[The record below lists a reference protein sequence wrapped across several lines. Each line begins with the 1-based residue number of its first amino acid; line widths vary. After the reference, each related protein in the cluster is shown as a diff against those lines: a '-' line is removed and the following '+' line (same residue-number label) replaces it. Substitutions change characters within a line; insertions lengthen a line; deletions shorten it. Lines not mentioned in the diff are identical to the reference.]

1 MLVAS
6 ATIYRILLAAE
17 PYMFE
22 LDASAWWTLD
32 AWWIFVLSAPGH
44 LRESIPFAYV
54 FGACMPLDPY
64 RYAKKPK
71 RRTFGLIRVC
81 LVTKGTNAAT
91 VKQSIASWRELRHL
105 DERVQFHIVLD
116 ADTKLGWSDEVPP
129 FINVNWVP
137 KSFRPRL
144 ALYKARALEFFRRN
158 VHLEEDDWVL
168 HLDEETQ
175 LDSYAINAVL
185 DFIERGDE
193 HVGMTA
199 AEMYRTVADWGMFRL
214 PVRLWQ
220 LPLCGLTHGTF
231 ILINGGIENAV
242 TWDTS
247 SVTEDFWF
255 GCQAIRLGAK
265 FGWIEAVAREQ
276 PPMAFLDLINQRR

>member
-1 MLVAS
+1 MS
-6 ATIYRILLAAE
+6 Q
-17 PYMFE
+17 
-22 LDASAWWTLD
+22 
-32 AWWIFVLSAPGH
+32 
-44 LRESIPFAYV
+44 
-54 FGACMPLDPY
+54 
-64 RYAKKPK
+64 
-71 RRTFGLIRVC
+71 
-81 LVTKGTNAAT
+81 T

-193 HVGMTA
+193 HVGM
-199 AEMYRTVADWGMFRL
+199 V
-214 PVRLWQ
+214 
-220 LPLCGLTHGTF
+220 C
-231 ILINGGIENAV
+231 
-242 TWDTS
+242 
-247 SVTEDFWF
+247 
-255 GCQAIRLGAK
+255 RLGTIRFKAMTNISPGDRSFQHWCILAEPIPGSVDFRALSPPEPQSRVTCFNSGHFK
-265 FGWIEAVAREQ
+265 EALLT
-276 PPMAFLDLINQRR
+276 PKST